1 MMEAAPEARLDRTLV
16 ALADPTRRAIL
27 ERLSQGE
34 ARVTELA
41 APFSIS
47 LNSVSKHIRMLER
60 AELVRRR
67 IAGKEHLLS
76 FNRAPLDEAALWI
89 ESQRALWA
97 RRLSAL
103 DALLR
108 AEDRALA
115 HTKRK
120 PRSQRKRAPR

>member
-1 MMEAAPEARLDRTLV
+1 MQPAGDARLDRTLV
-16 ALADPTRRAIL
+16 ALADPTRRALL

-67 IAGKEHLLS
+67 VAGKEHLLS
-76 FNRAPLDEAALWI
+76 FNRAPLEEAAQWI
-89 ESQRALWA
+89 ESQRALWT
-97 RRLSAL
+97 RRLQAL
-103 DALLR
+103 DDLLR

-115 HTKRK
+115 AAKASK
-120 PRSQRKRAPR
+120 PQRLPKGGPR